1 MAFTNFRVEE
11 DLLIVGFHGSHR
23 EKLSTKEVD
32 ILQDAPGIKKIRIIG
47 LNQELFDYFINN
59 YAQNYESIFLHQCP
73 RIHDWSAFESLPEI
87 KSIRIYWNQ
96 KATSFWN
103 FSKNPQLTRFQFE
116 DVLKISKL
124 DELAEAKSLIELDF
138 GNAIHSKFILKSLR
152 PIKNL
157 VNLKVLSFNFK
168 KIEDDSFLI
177 LAEMP
182 NLEKINFPIGKF
194 TTEEVAWLKARLK
207 GKAKEE
213 MYDATIQ
220 TKPIESGTKNKT
232 LDTFI
237 VGKGK
242 PWLSSQ
248 DDAQRIQKYVDN
260 YKKMVQWFEE
270 NPNMRPQDFGM
281 TKQKNII

>member
-73 RIHDWSAFESLPEI
+73 RIHDWSGFESLAEI

-124 DELAEAKSLIELDF
+124 DELREAKSLTELEF
-138 GNAIHSKFILKSLR
+138 GDAIHSKLSIESLKPLKQLTSLR
-152 PIKNL
+152 SL
-157 VNLKVLSFNFK
+157 AYNFK
-168 KIEDDSFLI
+168 RIEDNDI
-177 LAEMP
+177 ADLADMK
-182 NLEKINFPIGKF
+182 NLEKISFPIGSYS
-194 TTEEVAWLKARLK
+194 TEEVAWLKAHLK
-207 GKAKEE
+207 GKAKMN
-213 MYDATIQ
+213 MYDAYVTSRPFDD
-220 TKPIESGTKNKT
+220 KEKGKV

-237 VGKGK
+237 VGKRK
-242 PWLSSQ
+242 PWLSSEV
-248 DDAQRIQKYVDN
+248 DAARIAKYVKN
-260 YKKMVQWFEE
+260 YNEMVQWFEE
-270 NPNMRPQDFGM
+270 HPNLRPEDYR
-281 TKQKNII
+281 KAD